1 MKGGFVMAVQR
12 IYSSAIAAPLNEPI
26 GTSWKLPSVSIAVFE
41 AALVFALLA
50 AVAALG
56 GKANDWTGALA
67 VFATFL
73 HGQISFDLQES
84 QHRMP
89 VPDVQHYS
97 WSGRLFVT
105 KEILWI
111 ATFIMTGSWPLCA
124 GSLIFATY
132 PKWRA
137 YLRGKLSDCPADRS
151 H

>member
-1 MKGGFVMAVQR
+1 MALQR
-12 IYSSAIAAPLNEPI
+12 IYSSATADIGAPLGP
-26 GTSWKLPSVSIAVFE
+26 SWRLPSISVAFIE
-41 AALVFALLA
+41 AALVFVLLT

-73 HGQISFDLQES
+73 HGQVSFDLQES
-84 QHRMP
+84 QHKMP
-89 VPDVQHYS
+89 VPDVEHYS

-137 YLRGKLSDCPADRS
+137 WLRGK
-151 H
+151 